1 MWEVKMDY
9 PDLEYLCDRTW
20 PLLFKYVYYRVNDV
34 DDTNDIVQETYL
46 RAIKNFENVRDKKS
60 FLPYLKS
67 IAKNIMI
74 DKYGEKK
81 ISDIH
86 FNEMNVEMFSDNV
99 MLEEYVVNLEE
110 KDRLYSCLLSLP
122 EKYRIVIELRI
133 IEGLSL
139 KDCAKI
145 LGKSTSSIKNIQYRA
160 IIKLR
165 ELMKKEALRNE

>member
-1 MWEVKMDY
+1 M
-9 PDLEYLCDRTW
+9 
-20 PLLFKYVYYRVNDV
+20 
-34 DDTNDIVQETYL
+34 
-46 RAIKNFENVRDKKS
+46 
-60 FLPYLKS
+60 
-67 IAKNIMI
+67 
-74 DKYGEKK
+74 
-81 ISDIH
+81 
-86 FNEMNVEMFSDNV
+86 
-99 MLEEYVVNLEE
+99 
-110 KDRLYSCLLSLP
+110 SLP

>member
-1 MWEVKMDY
+1 MDY

-20 PLLFKYVYYRVNDV
+20 PLLFKYVYYRVNNV

-46 RAIKNFENVRDKKS
+46 RAIKNFENVRDKKF

-67 IAKNIMI
+67 IARNIMI
-74 DKYGEKK
+74 DKYREKK

-122 EKYRIVIELRI
+122 EKYRTVIELRI

-145 LGKSTSSIKNIQYRA
+145 FGKSTSSIKNIQYRA